1 MTHYNLKPITLASLA
16 VLKVKAASQKL
27 LAVVSKQRAQ
37 RAKTRHQEQQDT
49 QKVYATVLKELL
61 TSIQQELA
69 AGRSVSFLGFGT
81 FSTRMH
87 RGGRGR
93 NFKTGKPIEYKAVRI
108 PVFRPGSLLKQ
119 AVRKKK

>member
-1 MTHYNLKPITLASLA
+1 MHKSTFLKR
-16 VLKVKAASQKL
+16 VVQK
-27 LAVVSKQRAQ
+27 
-37 RAKTRHQEQQDT
+37 HQKPQIT

-61 TSIQQELA
+61 TSIRQELA

-93 NFKTGKPIEYKAVRI
+93 NFKTGKPIECLGQCKWG
-108 PVFRPGSLLKQ
+108 PLDNLKRTHHLQKDNQKGTHPNTKLYSQ
-119 AVRKKK
+119 ADHTHCN

>member
-1 MTHYNLKPITLASLA
+1 MTPVKRIQLDKGSTLWFNKLMQKNTFLKR
-16 VLKVKAASQKL
+16 VVQK
-27 LAVVSKQRAQ
+27 
-37 RAKTRHQEQQDT
+37 HQKPQLT
-49 QKVYATVLKELL
+49 QKMYSQVLKELL

-69 AGRSVSFLGFGT
+69 AGRSVQFLGFGT
-81 FSTRMH
+81 FYTRTH

-108 PVFRPGSLLKQ
+108 PAFRPGSLLKQ

>member
-1 MTHYNLKPITLASLA
+1 MHKSTFLKR
-16 VLKVKAASQKL
+16 VVQK
-27 LAVVSKQRAQ
+27 
-37 RAKTRHQEQQDT
+37 HQKPQIT

-93 NFKTGKPIEYKAVRI
+93 NFKTGKSIEYKAVRI
-108 PVFRPGSLLKQ
+108 PAFRPGSLLKQ

>member
-1 MTHYNLKPITLASLA
+1 MHKSTFLKR
-16 VLKVKAASQKL
+16 VVQK
-27 LAVVSKQRAQ
+27 
-37 RAKTRHQEQQDT
+37 HQKPQLT
-49 QKVYATVLKELL
+49 QKVYRQVLKELL

-108 PVFRPGSLLKQ
+108 PAFRPGSLLKQ